1 MNKVSKTFTILALT
15 TLTLSSTPVF
25 SSDMVEIPA
34 GSFVMGQENDRYAP
48 PRHKMYL
55 KNYLIDI
62 FEVTN
67 EEFKEQFPEH
77 SFWKGAG
84 PHPATNISWQEAQ
97 SYCIKI
103 GKRLPREEEWEKA
116 ARGEDARLY
125 PWGNKPLRK
134 KAHPF
139 HSGLIK
145 RRVGLN
151 KKNVSPYGVRDMAG
165 SVWEWTASDFY
176 QKKITRGGLWNFH
189 LEYEFSKTFD
199 RNLVAPSN
207 RLPFIGFRCAR

>member
-1 MNKVSKTFTILALT
+1 MSKAIKTFTILTLII
-15 TLTLSSTPVF
+15 LTLSSTPVF
-25 SSDMVEIPA
+25 SSEMIEVPA
-34 GSFVMGQENDRYAP
+34 GLFVMGSDNDRYAP
-48 PRHKMYL
+48 PQHSMYL
-55 KNYLIDI
+55 KNYSIDT

-77 SFWKGAG
+77 SFWENAG
-84 PHPATNISWQEAQ
+84 SHPVTKVTWEEAKN
-97 SYCIKI
+97 YCAKI

-116 ARGEDARLY
+116 ARGEDVRLY

-151 KKNVSPYGVRDMAG
+151 KKDVSPYGVRDMAG

-176 QKKITRGGLWNFH
+176 KKKITRGGLWNFH
-189 LEYEFSKTFD
+189 LEYEYSKTFD

>member
-1 MNKVSKTFTILALT
+1 MSKAIKTFTILTLII
-15 TLTLSSTPVF
+15 LTLSSTPVF
-25 SSDMVEIPA
+25 SSEMIEVPA
-34 GSFVMGQENDRYAP
+34 GLFVMGSDNDRYAP
-48 PRHKMYL
+48 PQHSMYL
-55 KNYLIDI
+55 KNYSIDT

-77 SFWKGAG
+77 SFWENAG
-84 PHPATNISWQEAQ
+84 SHPVTKVTWEEAKN
-97 SYCIKI
+97 YCAKI

-116 ARGEDARLY
+116 ARGEDVRLY

-151 KKNVSPYGVRDMAG
+151 KKDVSPYGVRDMAG

-176 QKKITRGGLWNFH
+176 KKKITRGGLWNFH
-189 LEYEFSKTFD
+189 LEYEFGKTFD
-199 RNLVAPSN
+199 RNLVAPSS